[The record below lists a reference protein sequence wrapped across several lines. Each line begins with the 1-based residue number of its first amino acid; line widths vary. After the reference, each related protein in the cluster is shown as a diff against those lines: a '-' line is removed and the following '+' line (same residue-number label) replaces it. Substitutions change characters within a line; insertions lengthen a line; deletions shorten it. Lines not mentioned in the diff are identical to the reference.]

1 MQTGTHI
8 YTNALEDKIEPIS
21 WKVNPKAKRKI
32 DVRKEGGR
40 EGEGRGEEG
49 REGKGRKGKKEGH
62 MGISPGGSAS
72 RSY

>member
-40 EGEGRGEEG
+40 EGGERRRGEG
-49 REGKGRKGKKEGH
+49 REGKKRKKGRARGH
-62 MGISPGGSAS
+62 QS
-72 RSY
+72 RGLSL